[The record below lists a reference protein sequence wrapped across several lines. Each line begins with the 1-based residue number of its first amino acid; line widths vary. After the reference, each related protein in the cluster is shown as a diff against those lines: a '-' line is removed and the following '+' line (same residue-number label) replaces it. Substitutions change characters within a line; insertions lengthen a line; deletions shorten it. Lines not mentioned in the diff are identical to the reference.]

1 MSEGKR
7 KIRKVVEL
15 PDEKAMEEAYARW
28 VETPITD
35 SGDFQFKV
43 REGGGQLFL
52 DPLTQEPILP
62 PFRAVKCRCD
72 RKLKIFLVSKNPIVY
87 AGRCG
92 RCKGAHYVGDVDI
105 IKKAGIKQRREWLR
119 KAKKLRRKGAL
130 SC

>member
-15 PDEKAMEEAYARW
+15 PDEKAMEEAYAKW

-62 PFRAVKCRCD
+62 PFRIVKCRCD
-72 RKLKIFLVSKNPIVY
+72 RKLKIFLVSKDPIVY
-87 AGRCG
+87 AGRCS
-92 RCKGAHYVGDVDI
+92 RCKGAHYVGDVGI